1 MPPEL
6 HQNPRGSIPGGQGGV
21 PEGQGAESESAEALF
36 TSCMQEKDSNTIYIY
51 RYVIIILDERFNLLV

>member
-6 HQNPRGSIPGGQGGV
+6 HLNPRVGIPGGQGGVPGGQGGV

-36 TSCMQEKDSNTIYIY
+36 TSCMQEQDSNTIYS
-51 RYVIIILDERFNLLV
+51 

>member
-6 HQNPRGSIPGGQGGV
+6 HQNPRGSIQGGQGGV

-36 TSCMQEKDSNTIYIY
+36 TSCMQEQDSNTIYI
-51 RYVIIILDERFNLLV
+51 